1 MTSDP
6 EQIRGS
12 IEQTQA
18 NLSADIDALAE
29 KVSPQR
35 IVERRVQRTRSA
47 VTTIRDRV
55 MGTTA
60 DQASSMTGAAGSATA
75 SASDSVASARDS
87 VAGARDSVAGAGD
100 SVAAARDSVSEK
112 ASSAADAVGSV
123 PGQARSAARGNPLA
137 AGVIAFGAG
146 WLLSSLLPATQP
158 EQRAAAQ
165 VKDLAVEKGR
175 PVAEQLGQAGQEAAQ
190 ELRESAQQ
198 RAQSVKETAADAA
211 STVAGEA
218 RTQASGVTGHAE
230 QAGGRVASQV
240 RPDDGR

>member
-6 EQIRGS
+6 EEIRGS

-18 NLSADIDALAE
+18 SLSADIDALAD

-47 VTTIRDRV
+47 MTTVRDRV

-60 DQASSMTGAAGSATA
+60 EQASSMTGAVGSATA
-75 SASDSVASARDS
+75 TAKDSVASARDS
-87 VAGARDSVAGAGD
+87 VA
-100 SVAAARDSVSEK
+100 EK

-123 PGQARSAARGNPLA
+123 PGQARRAARGNPLA
-137 AGVIAFGAG
+137 AGLIAFGAG
-146 WLLSSLLPATQP
+146 WLLSSLLPATEP

-198 RAQSVKETAADAA
+198 RAQSVKETAAGAA
-211 STVAGEA
+211 STVADEA
-218 RTQASGVTGHAE
+218 RIQASGVTDHAE

-240 RPDDGR
+240 RPGDGG

>member
-75 SASDSVASARDS
+75 S
-87 VAGARDSVAGAGD
+87 AGD

>member
-6 EQIRGS
+6 DQIRGS
-12 IEQTQA
+12 IERTQA

-47 VTTIRDRV
+47 MTSIRDRV

-60 DQASSMTGAAGSATA
+60 DQASSMTGAVGSATA
-75 SASDSVASARDS
+75 SAKDSM
-87 VAGARDSVAGAGD
+87 AGTV
-100 SVAAARDSVSEK
+100 
-112 ASSAADAVGSV
+112 SSAADAASAARDTVAGKASAAADAV
-123 PGQARSAARGNPLA
+123 SSAPQQARRAARGNPLA
-137 AGVIAFGAG
+137 AGLIAFGAG

-198 RAQSVKETAADAA
+198 RAQSVKETAAGAA
-211 STVAGEA
+211 STVADEA
-218 RTQASGVTGHAE
+218 RTQASGVTDHAE
-230 QAGGRVASQV
+230 QAGSRVAGQV
-240 RPDDGR
+240 RPGDGG

>member
-60 DQASSMTGAAGSATA
+60 DQASSMTGAAGSAT
-75 SASDSVASARDS
+75 ASARDS

>member
-35 IVERRVQRTRSA
+35 IVERRVQRTRLA

-75 SASDSVASARDS
+75 S
-87 VAGARDSVAGAGD
+87 AGD

>member
-75 SASDSVASARDS
+75 SARDSVAS
-87 VAGARDSVAGAGD
+87 
-100 SVAAARDSVSEK
+100 ARDSVSEK

>member
-35 IVERRVQRTRSA
+35 IVERRVQRTRLA

-75 SASDSVASARDS
+75 SAGDS
-87 VAGARDSVAGAGD
+87 VAG
-100 SVAAARDSVSEK
+100 ARDSVSEK